1 MNNKFRVEDSSK
13 FIADLKKITYEQ
25 YIFFYKYWVEGMF
38 NDKYKNYIFYG
49 NIKDDCFKIVFL
61 KYGNNCFNKIIEG
74 TLYNDSMLHVD
85 IKNNFRFQA
94 CYILLYITIFIN
106 GIMLLCESD
115 ILTAFLLV
123 TWILIFILLKKIDS
137 YMNIKIYDDE
147 AESFVIS
154 EFEMY
159 KEENYMLWLPLA
171 VTEWKIGRLGDKVKG
186 NALHAV
192 KIELSE
198 ISEIWEPKYVEN
210 EKMNLLNT
218 VIL

>member
-13 FIADLKKITYEQ
+13 FIADLKKITYEH

-137 YMNIKIYDDE
+137 YMNIKIYDKFIKAFASD
-147 AESFVIS
+147 IYGI
-154 EFEMY
+154 MG
-159 KEENYMLWLPLA
+159 L
-171 VTEWKIGRLGDKVKG
+171 
-186 NALHAV
+186 
-192 KIELSE
+192 
-198 ISEIWEPKYVEN
+198 
-210 EKMNLLNT
+210 
-218 VIL
+218 